1 MFMTTNGQAVPE
13 DEPIM
18 SPTSSKSPACL
29 ATSLCCA
36 AFALGATVWMG
47 SHWLGFYSWCRT
59 AFGMAILHSCGL
71 GG

>member
-1 MFMTTNGQAVPE
+1 
-13 DEPIM
+13 M
-18 SPTSSKSPACL
+18 SPLASKLPLTLGARL
-29 ATSLCCA
+29 FCA
-36 AFALGATVWMG
+36 AFALGSTLWMG

>member
-1 MFMTTNGQAVPE
+1 
-13 DEPIM
+13 M

-71 GG
+71 SG